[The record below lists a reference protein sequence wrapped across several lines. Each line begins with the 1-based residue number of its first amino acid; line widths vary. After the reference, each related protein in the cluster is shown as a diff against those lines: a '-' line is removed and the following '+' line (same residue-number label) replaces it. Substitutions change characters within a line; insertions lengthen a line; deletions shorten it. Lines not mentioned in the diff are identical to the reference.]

1 MSGRIDCGFV
11 GNVLKAGGDA
21 GRLERSGE
29 MDMKPGFMEWD
40 AIDRDAFGRL
50 ARMSAWLGPAR
61 ARPRPY
67 RFLVPVDGGAAS
79 LRALHVALQMSGQH
93 PDGELHV
100 LNVQVHA
107 GNDSLDDILE
117 RQGLRETAAARGALD
132 KLGEGYR
139 LHLTAGAPA
148 EAIRAYA
155 RDAGIAEIVMGSHGA
170 GPLERLVVG
179 SVAMDVAEKSALPV
193 TLVKA
198 DCRVGE
204 FPAHWVDWLVP
215 CDGSDNA
222 LRALDYLVG
231 HLAHFA
237 EKPRLQLLNVR
248 PDGAERGGPDP
259 LRVDAEA
266 ACAVAITLLDAEQV
280 PFSLRVA
287 VGDAATRI
295 LETVAQYGCGH
306 VVMGS
311 RGLGPLGGFA
321 LGSVSQAV
329 ARRAAVPVTL
339 VK

>member
-1 MSGRIDCGFV
+1 
-11 GNVLKAGGDA
+11 
-21 GRLERSGE
+21 
-29 MDMKPGFMEWD
+29 MDMKLGFMGWD
-40 AIDRDAFGRL
+40 AIERDAFGRL
-50 ARMSAWLGPAR
+50 ARMSTWLGPAR
-61 ARPRPY
+61 ARPQPY
-67 RFLVPVDGGAAS
+67 RFLVPVDGSTAS

-107 GNDSLDDILE
+107 GNDSLDNTLE
-117 RQGLRETAAARGALD
+117 RQGLWETAAVRALLD

-139 LHLTAGAPA
+139 LHLIAGAPA
-148 EAIRAYA
+148 EAIRAHA

-170 GPLERLVVG
+170 GPLERLLVG

-215 CDGSDNA
+215 FDGSDNA

-231 HLAHFA
+231 HLANFA

-248 PDGAERGGPDP
+248 PDGAERDGSDL
-259 LRVDAEA
+259 LRMDAEVACDA
-266 ACAVAITLLDAEQV
+266 ATVLLEAEKV
-280 PFSLRVA
+280 PFSLYVA
-287 VGDAATRI
+287 AGDPATRI
-295 LETVAQYGCGH
+295 LETVAKCGCGH

-329 ARRAAVPVTL
+329 TRRAAVPVTL